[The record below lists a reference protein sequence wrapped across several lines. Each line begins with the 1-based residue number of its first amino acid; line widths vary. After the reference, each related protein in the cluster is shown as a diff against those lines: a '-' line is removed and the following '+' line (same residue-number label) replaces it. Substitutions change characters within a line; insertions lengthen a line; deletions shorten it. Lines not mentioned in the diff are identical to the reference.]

1 MFLRKSLRPKAVR
14 ANGTVDQ
21 LAESFFFRRSVIG
34 RSKEPDDH
42 AERTAQVNQAQ
53 PEYRDFSLQGAQTVA
68 LPL

>member
-21 LAESFFFRRSVIG
+21 LAESFFFHRSVIG

-53 PEYRDFSLQGAQTVA
+53 PEYRDFSLQGA
-68 LPL
+68 